1 MKRIRFKE
9 IALMSYSGVARRI
22 NLNSNLVIVA
32 GGNESGKSSILKTL
46 YHTLGASVYSFAQ
59 RWDEANVISLL
70 KFTID
75 GANFKAVRMASD
87 VYVFNPDGTPSCTID
102 NTLETHNAIIKNT
115 KIAIITK
122 AITSFFSA
130 RNFNFIKSSP

>member
-1 MKRIRFKE
+1 
-9 IALMSYSGVARRI
+9 MSYSGVARRI

-87 VYVFNPDGTPSCTID
+87 VYVFNPDGTLCFHESD
-102 NTLETHNAIIKNT
+102 RH
-115 KIAIITK
+115 KIAVKINELFGIPPFHKDSLGNEITLPVSCLFKVDGRK
-122 AITSFFSA
+122 A
-130 RNFNFIKSSP
+130 